1 MYTDKNIRSDNFC
14 LFDSLYKLQVY
25 QTVKSNQTEKS
36 IHQCV
41 RNQITFHESACSKRL
56 LPRDKTQ

>member
-41 RNQITFHESACSKRL
+41 RNQIT
-56 LPRDKTQ
+56 LPWIGML